1 MSPESSGPAGLGRA
15 RWPGG
20 DGWPGGDAGEP
31 DPGWPGDDA
40 AGEPDPGWPGDD
52 AADEPDPGW
61 PGDDAADEPDPG
73 WSGDDA
79 ADERDPDW
87 PDDWPDGD
95 QADPPWRRAA
105 PPAAYGPGGPRRR
118 RLRPLALTVVA
129 VVALGAGAGVALAVG
144 RGLDNSPAPSATPS
158 SQPSYGAPGGSGG
171 GTVPGGGSGVVGQG
185 FIEGRVTAV
194 SRTSITIGGPGQSM
208 TAAITAATKVT
219 GEVASI
225 GSVKVGDDVSA
236 QITVNGGQATVTAI
250 QDPAQAPSGSD
261 GPP

>member
-1 MSPESSGPAGLGRA
+1 MSPESSGPAGLGQA

-20 DGWPGGDAGEP
+20 DGWSSDDAGKP
-31 DPGWPGDDA
+31 DPDWPSDDAGKRDPGWPDDHL
-40 AGEPDPGWPGDD
+40 GGGRDDD
-52 AADEPDPGW
+52 AADWRDPDW
-61 PGDDAADEPDPG
+61 P
-73 WSGDDA
+73 GDDA

-87 PDDWPDGD
+87 PDDWPDED

-105 PPAAYGPGGPRRR
+105 PPAAYGPGGRGRRS
-118 RLRPLALTVVA
+118 LRPLALTVVA

-144 RGLDNSPAPSATPS
+144 RGLGNSGSPSATPS

-171 GTVPGGGSGVVGQG
+171 GTVPGGGAVPGGGSGAVGQG

-194 SRTSITIGGPGQSM
+194 SSTSITIGGPGQSM

-219 GEVASI
+219 GNVTSI
-225 GSVKVGDDVSA
+225 GSVKVGDEVSA
-236 QITVNGGQATVTAI
+236 QITVSGGQATVTAI
-250 QDPAQAPSGSD
+250 QDPAQTPSGSG